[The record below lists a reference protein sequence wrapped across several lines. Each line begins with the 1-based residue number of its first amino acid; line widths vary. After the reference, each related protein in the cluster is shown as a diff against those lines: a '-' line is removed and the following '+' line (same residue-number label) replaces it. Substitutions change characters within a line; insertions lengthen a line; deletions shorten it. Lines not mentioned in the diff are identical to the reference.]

1 MAPYQSPVFPLHDA
15 DTANLS
21 VSQFMTRY
29 NPDEVSAS
37 KVVHVDTLSSEEITY
52 GSLREDA
59 GRGAWGLREK
69 LGLKPGDVLLALVKN
84 SNAFVRLAHATWWAG
99 AVFAPLNTAATR
111 ADISHVLQIV
121 RPTHVATI
129 AEKLDDVRAAVA
141 SHSPSTSILTVLSRS
156 DSLPVFPDDIL
167 GKTETETLPP
177 HDLEGRHAK
186 DVPSTICFSSGT
198 TGKMK
203 GVQLSHYNLIM
214 NTITMRTSMPARVNS
229 TVREVFFAPYC
240 HIYGLTIAV
249 LAGMWVG
256 ALYCGLPAFD
266 LETFCRKSSEIEV
279 TDLHLVP
286 PVALALATSPVAQKY
301 GLDSLKRIVIS
312 AAPLKKNVQLLL
324 KKRLPHTSVVQG
336 YGLTEC
342 TGGVIHQIDEEEEA
356 HGCVGKLFAG
366 VEARLVDP
374 NTKKDVA
381 VGQEGELWVRG
392 PVVMMGYVGD
402 SQATAQEFSEGWL
415 RTGDILTI
423 DEKQNFWVTDRLKEM
438 IKYKG
443 LQIPPSEL
451 EDLLLRHPAVTD
463 AAVCA
468 TYDDAQATEVPL
480 AYVSLSPNTLEAL
493 GITPSSSAPVSKSS
507 PVTNEK
513 LQSLLEEIRRWADS
527 QVAGYKKL
535 RGGVFHLQELPKTA
549 TGKIL
554 RRLLPVKVAESRG
567 AGKL

>member
-1 MAPYQSPVFPLHDA
+1 MARYQSPVFPLQDL
-15 DTANLS
+15 DTSHLS
-21 VSQFMTRY
+21 ISQFLTRY
-29 NPDEVSAS
+29 NPDQVPDS
-37 KVVHVDTLSSEEITY
+37 KVVHVDPLSPEQITY

-59 GRGAWGLREK
+59 ARDAWGLRAK
-69 LGLKPGDVLLALVKN
+69 LGLRTGDVLLALVKN

-111 ADISHVLQIV
+111 SDISHILEIV

-129 AEKLDDVRAAVA
+129 AEKLDDVQAAVA
-141 SHSPSTSILTVLSRS
+141 SLSLKNITLLTVHAKT
-156 DSLPVFPDDIL
+156 DKLPQFPQDVT
-167 GKTETETLPP
+167 GQTASESLPP
-177 HDLEGRHAK
+177 HDLQGKSAK
-186 DVPSTICFSSGT
+186 DVASTICFSSGT

-203 GVQLSHYNLIM
+203 GVQLSHHNLIM
-214 NTITMRTSMPARVNS
+214 NTITMRTSMPTRVNS

-249 LAGMWVG
+249 VAGMWAG

-266 LETFCRKSSEIEV
+266 LETFCQKSSELKV

-286 PVALALATSPVAQKY
+286 PVALALATAPVAQKY
-301 GLDSLKRIVIS
+301 NLDSLKRIVIS

-336 YGLTEC
+336 YGLTEA
-342 TGGVIHQIDEEEEA
+342 TGGIIHQIDEEEDA
-356 HGCVGKLFAG
+356 FGSVGKLFAG

-374 NTKKDVA
+374 KTNKDVG
-381 VGQEGELWVRG
+381 VGEEGELWVKAD
-392 PVVMMGYVGD
+392 VVMMGYVSD
-402 SQATAQEFSEGWL
+402 AKATAQTFSDGWL
-415 RTGDILTI
+415 RTGDILTV
-423 DEKQNFWVTDRLKEM
+423 DKKQNFWVTDRLKEM

-443 LQIPPSEL
+443 FQIAPSEL

-468 TYDDAQATEVPL
+468 VYDDSQATEVPL
-480 AYVSLSPNTLEAL
+480 AYVSLSPTKLSCL
-493 GITPSSSAPVSKSS
+493 GINAEEAGSDATCS
-507 PVTNEK
+507 PAK
-513 LQSLLEEIRRWADS
+513 QALLNEIRDWADS

-535 RGGVFHLQELPKTA
+535 RGGVFHLQALPKTA

-554 RRLLPVKVAESRG
+554 RRLLPVKIVEGRV

>member
-1 MAPYQSPVFPLHDA
+1 MAPYQSPVSPLHDA
-15 DTANLS
+15 DLS
-21 VSQFMTRY
+21 QLSIAQFMTRY
-29 NPDEVSAS
+29 NPDEVPAS
-37 KVVHVDTLSSEEITY
+37 KVVHVDPFSADQITY

-59 GRGAWGLREK
+59 ARGAWGLREK
-69 LGLKPGDVLLALVKN
+69 LGLQTGDVLLAMVKN

-111 ADISHVLQIV
+111 ADISHILEIV
-121 RPTHVATI
+121 RPTHIVTI
-129 AEKLDDVRAAVA
+129 GEKLDDVQAAVA
-141 SHSPSTSILTVLSRS
+141 SLSLNIKIITIQTKV
-156 DSLPVFPDDIL
+156 DNLPQFPEDII
-167 GKTETETLPP
+167 GKSAAESLPP
-177 HDLEGRHAK
+177 HDLQGKSAK

-203 GVQLSHYNLIM
+203 GVQLSHYNLVV
-214 NTITMRTSMPARVNS
+214 NTITMRTSMPNRVNS

-240 HIYGLTIAV
+240 HVYGLTIAV
-249 LAGMWVG
+249 MAGMWVG
-256 ALYCGLPAFD
+256 AQYCGLPVFD
-266 LETFCRKSSEIEV
+266 LETFCQKSSELKV

-286 PVALALATSPVAQKY
+286 PVALALAASPVAQKY
-301 GLDSLKRIVIS
+301 DLDSLKRIVIS

-324 KKRLPHTSVVQG
+324 KKRLPQTSVVQG
-336 YGLTEC
+336 YGLTEA
-342 TGGVIHQIDEEEEA
+342 TGGIIHQIDEEEGA
-356 HGCVGKLFAG
+356 FGCVGKLFAG

-374 NTKKDVA
+374 KTNKDVG
-381 VGQEGELWVRG
+381 VGEEGELWVRG
-392 PVVMMGYVGD
+392 PVVMMGYVSD
-402 SQATAQEFSEGWL
+402 ANATAQTFSDGWL

-443 LQIPPSEL
+443 FQIPPSEL

-468 TYDDAQATEVPL
+468 VYDDSQATEVPL
-480 AYVSLSPNTLEAL
+480 AYVSLSPEKLSAL
-493 GITPSSSAPVSKSS
+493 GLAAEASSDSVPSPAKQALL
-507 PVTNEK
+507 NE
-513 LQSLLEEIRRWADS
+513 ICAWADS

-535 RGGVFHLQELPKTA
+535 RGGVFHLQALPKTA

-554 RRLLPVKVAESRG
+554 RRLLPVKLKEARV